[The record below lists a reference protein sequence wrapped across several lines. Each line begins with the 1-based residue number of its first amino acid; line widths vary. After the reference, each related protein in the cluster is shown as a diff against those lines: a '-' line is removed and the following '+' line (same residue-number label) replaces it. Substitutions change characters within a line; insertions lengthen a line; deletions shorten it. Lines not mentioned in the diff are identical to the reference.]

1 MYINISDF
9 ISNESELV
17 YEDSGTCELK
27 SIDTSLDFVGEA
39 DFDVLISK
47 VDKELVINLDID
59 YEYRKPCDR
68 CLKEVINTD
77 YVEYSGKLMNRV
89 DEDAEFDLDSDIVLM
104 EQNKINIC
112 DLVNELVILS
122 IPMKNL
128 CEEECLGICPICGKD
143 LNKEK
148 CDCETES
155 GDLRFSVL
163 KDLQIDE
170 EV

>member
-9 ISNESELV
+9 ISNESELIF
-17 YEDSGTCELK
+17 EESGSCTLK
-27 SIDTSLDFVGEA
+27 SIEPTIEFLGEA

-47 VDKELVINLDID
+47 VDKELVININVD
-59 YEYRKPCDR
+59 YEYSKPCDR
-68 CLKEVINTD
+68 CLTEVINTD
-77 YVEYSGKLMNRV
+77 YLEYSGKLMNHIEDD
-89 DEDAEFDLDSDIVLM
+89 DEFELTSDVVLM

-112 DLVNELVILS
+112 NLVNELVILF

-128 CEEECLGICPICGKD
+128 CKEKCLGLCPVCGKD

-148 CDCETES
+148 CDCEIES